1 MANKFRKN
9 DKVKVIAGKEKG
21 KTAQITSFILKSNRV
36 LLSGINLVKKSIKP
50 NKLEPDGGIVQR
62 EASIHISNI
71 SHIDSKTGLRSKVG
85 FKLLENGQKV
95 RYLRKTGQLMD
106 NKKS

>member
-9 DKVKVIAGKEKG
+9 DKVKVIVGKDKG
-21 KTAQITSFILKSNRV
+21 KIAEIINFVSKSNRV
-36 LLSGINLVKKSIKP
+36 LLSGINLVKKSTKP
-50 NKLEPDGGIVQR
+50 SKLDPDGGIVQR

-85 FKLLENGQKV
+85 FKFLQSGQKV
-95 RYLRKTGQLMD
+95 RYLKKTGQLID
-106 NKKS
+106 NEKS